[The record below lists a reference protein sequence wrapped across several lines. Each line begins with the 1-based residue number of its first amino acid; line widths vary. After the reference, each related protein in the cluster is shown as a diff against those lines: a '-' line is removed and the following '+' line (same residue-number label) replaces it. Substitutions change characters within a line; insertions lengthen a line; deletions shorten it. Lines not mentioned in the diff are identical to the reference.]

1 MSVTALNRLT
11 KLTPA
16 QRTALVLRVNKN
28 TYTPTTQAD
37 RDRNAAIGGRGPVN
51 AKDR

>member
-1 MSVTALNRLT
+1 MAKRDLT

-16 QRTALVLRVNKN
+16 HRTALILRVNRN

-37 RDRNAAIGGRGPVN
+37 RDRNAAIGGRGTFN
-51 AKDR
+51 SKDQ

>member
-1 MSVTALNRLT
+1 MKKRDIT

-16 QRTALVLRVNKN
+16 QRTALILRQNKN

-37 RDRNAAIGGRGPVN
+37 RDRNAVIAGKGIHLGRTL
-51 AKDR
+51 

>member
-1 MSVTALNRLT
+1 MKKRDLT

-16 QRTALVLRVNKN
+16 QRTELILRKNKD

-37 RDRNAAIGGRGPVN
+37 RDRNAVIAGRGVHLGKYP
-51 AKDR
+51 